1 MNRAL
6 IVDVDNCIG
15 CKICEL
21 VCSMKI
27 YGEYN
32 PSKSY
37 IKVLQNKELDLNLPV
52 LNVKCVEYQSGCSKC
67 VDFCPTK
74 CLRFTSLKEGAL
86 ERKGI
91 RIGVIP
97 APLMGER

>member
-1 MNRAL
+1 M
-6 IVDVDNCIG
+6 VDVDECTG

-27 YGEYN
+27 HGEYN

-37 IKVLQNKELDLNLPV
+37 IKVLQNKELDVNLPV
-52 LNVKCVEYQSGCSKC
+52 LNAECVNHHSGCSKC

-86 ERKGI
+86 TRKGTK
-91 RIGVIP
+91 IGVIP
-97 APLMGER
+97 TPLVGGM